1 MLIPYIDFFV
11 NIFLQKISNFIFIR
25 KFYVKNYLIIKK
37 ILLTSRV

>member
-1 MLIPYIDFFV
+1 MLIPRMDFFV
-11 NIFLQKISNFIFIR
+11 NIFLQKSGNFIYIR